1 MKRALIGLLTVS
13 CVLSVPSL
21 SKTDSLQGI
30 RLEIGQPAK
39 AAPKL
44 PRIGQFIRWMSSP
57 KVRNRA
63 ISTALDIFK
72 NNVSS
77 NKATGSLPEYF
88 GNFCKSESGRMY
100 IVTKDSRWSYYN
112 GSSWQPISQPRY
124 AVTCYLDLATDSSG
138 DLYWRYSSEV
148 SRYVP

>member
-13 CVLSVPSL
+13 CVLSAPSL

-30 RLEIGQPAK
+30 HLEIGQSAE

-44 PRIGQFIRWMSSP
+44 PRFGRFMRWMSSP

-63 ISTALDIFK
+63 VSTAIDILK
-72 NNVSS
+72 GTVSS
-77 NKATGSLPEYF
+77 NRATGSSPEYF
-88 GNFCKSESGRMY
+88 GKFCKSESGRMY

-112 GSSWQPISQPRY
+112 GSSWQPIFQPRY
-124 AVTCYLDLATDSSG
+124 AATCYIDLATDSSG
-138 DLYWRYSSEV
+138 ELYWRYSSEV